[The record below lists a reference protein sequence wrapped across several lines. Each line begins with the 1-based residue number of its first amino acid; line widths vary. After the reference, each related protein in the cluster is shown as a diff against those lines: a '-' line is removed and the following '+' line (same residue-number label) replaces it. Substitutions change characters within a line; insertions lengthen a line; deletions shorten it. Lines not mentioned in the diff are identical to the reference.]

1 MEEELLDL
9 VADHSEAL
17 VQLFCHNGVQT
28 CQDVFGIWSHGDELV
43 AELERLQGPLDDAE
57 EAFQVSALWT
67 LAARRAHDHIRRV
80 ARAVA
85 GNRLPVVET
94 GGTYRGGTSWP
105 CSAAPGDGVPR
116 AAAYAV
122 GCGGL

>member
-94 GGTYRGGTSWP
+94 TSMVV
-105 CSAAPGDGVPR
+105 APTGAGPPGNRVPGPMR
-116 AAAYAV
+116 LT
-122 GCGGL
+122 GL